1 MENGSFD
8 SLRSLRMTGK
18 REGDDGMSD
27 LNGESGGDEDCAI
40 LALEGACVLAGL
52 DTIHKFALTF
62 PGKNGKLKLEICVY
76 HWVITPK

>member
-1 MENGSFD
+1 MESGSFD
-8 SLRSLRMTGK
+8 SLRSLRMTEK

-27 LNGESGGDEDCAI
+27 LSGEFAADEDCAI
-40 LALEGACVLAGL
+40 LALEGGCIRAGL

-76 HWVITPK
+76 HWVVTPK